1 MARSIGLRLG
11 AAASLAM
18 LAAMATVALAT
29 AERGP
34 AGGDSFRP
42 IEAITYDV
50 GSKRVI
56 GYFSSGGGK
65 CRVTLMIAEAFDPDI
80 SAPTSATRIS
90 LSLRPGERTALETAE
105 NASLALTCGTAA
117 QTVQVTRPAAVPM

>member
-1 MARSIGLRLG
+1 MTMARSIGLRLA
-11 AAASLAM
+11 AAASLGM
-18 LAAMATVALAT
+18 LAATGSVVLAT

-34 AGGDSFRP
+34 TRGDSFRP

-56 GYFSSGGGK
+56 GYFSSASGK

-80 SAPTSATRIS
+80 SAPTSAARVS
-90 LSLRPGERTALETAE
+90 LSLMPGERTALETAE
-105 NASLALTCGTAA
+105 NASLALTCGVAA
-117 QTVQVTRPAAVPM
+117 QTVQAMRM

>member
-1 MARSIGLRLG
+1 MTMARSIGLRL
-11 AAASLAM
+11 AAVASLAM
-18 LAAMATVALAT
+18 LAATDTVALAT
-29 AERGP
+29 AERG
-34 AGGDSFRP
+34 DNFRP

-56 GYFSSGGGK
+56 GYFSSASGK

-80 SAPTSATRIS
+80 SAPTSAARIS

-117 QTVQVTRPAAVPM
+117 QTVQVTRPAAVRM